1 MAKVHEF
8 FPTASYEEMNFLQM
22 YLDKMTPEQGRE
34 FAMIY
39 SQRRKD
45 EQTVLI
51 LTVLGFFVAGGIQRF
66 YLGQIGMGILYLF
79 TAGLC
84 FIGTIMD
91 LVNNKKLT
99 AEFNQKVAQEVT
111 MMMRL

>member
-1 MAKVHEF
+1 MARVQDF
-8 FPTASYEEMNFLQM
+8 LPTASFEEMNFLESYFSRFTDDQA
-22 YLDKMTPEQGRE
+22 KE

-39 SQRRKD
+39 SQKRKD
-45 EQTVLI
+45 AQTVMI

-79 TAGLC
+79 TGGLC

-91 LVNNKKLT
+91 LVNNKTLT
-99 AEFNQKVAQEVT
+99 NDFNMKAAQEVA

>member
-1 MAKVHEF
+1 MARVQDF
-8 FPTASYEEMNFLQM
+8 LPQASFEEMNFLES
-22 YLDKMTPEQGRE
+22 YFSKMSDDQAKE

-39 SQRRKD
+39 SQKRKD
-45 EQTVLI
+45 AQTVMI

-79 TAGLC
+79 TGGLC
-84 FIGTIMD
+84 LIGTIMD
-91 LVNNKKLT
+91 LVNNKTLT
-99 AEFNQKVAQEVT
+99 NDFNMKAAQEVA